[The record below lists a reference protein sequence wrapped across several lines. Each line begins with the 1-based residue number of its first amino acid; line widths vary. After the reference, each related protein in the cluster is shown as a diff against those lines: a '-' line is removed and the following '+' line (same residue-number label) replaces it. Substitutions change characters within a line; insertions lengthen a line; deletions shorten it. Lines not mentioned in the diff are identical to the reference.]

1 MNTKML
7 VLIIAVLLLLLA
19 AAVLIWFLIKRQ
31 KCKKRVR
38 RMCMPEKLCML
49 EKLAE
54 PFGFSYLRG
63 QDVFTGTLDA
73 WQKEAGY
80 RTFYDRAAVH
90 FHMIF
95 DALPVYYDYEGKTWL
110 IELWKGQYG
119 ISTGAEVGVYHAKK
133 IVDRPARRWTQFEAA
148 DVEEM
153 PHISYR
159 LERKG
164 KTLFSMQGYHWWLAG
179 FRVGTFSRPGK
190 LRLMTTISF
199 REREE
204 ACQFYG
210 GLEEAGVPSEQCRI
224 SGNEV
229 HVCFEKER
237 RKKKCVLCRAASCIY
252 RGFLQIQNAICC
264 KLFVFVTRPFTETA
278 DRMLFLYFLLPGCY
292 KRALLRPGRRFKG
305 YVPRRQEAS

>member
-1 MNTKML
+1 
-7 VLIIAVLLLLLA
+7 
-19 AAVLIWFLIKRQ
+19 
-31 KCKKRVR
+31 
-38 RMCMPEKLCML
+38 MCMPEKLCML

-190 LRLMTTISF
+190 LRLMTTTSRSGKERKHASFMEDLRKREFRQNSAGF
-199 REREE
+199 REMKCMSVLKRKEE
-204 ACQFYG
+204 RKSVCSAVRHPAFIGAFYRYRMPF
-210 GLEEAGVPSEQCRI
+210 AV
-224 SGNEV
+224 
-229 HVCFEKER
+229 
-237 RKKKCVLCRAASCIY
+237 SC
-252 RGFLQIQNAICC
+252 LS
-264 KLFVFVTRPFTETA
+264 L
-278 DRMLFLYFLLPGCY
+278 
-292 KRALLRPGRRFKG
+292 
-305 YVPRRQEAS
+305 

>member
-1 MNTKML
+1 MNIKML
-7 VLIIAVLLLLLA
+7 VLIIAALILLLA
-19 AAVLIWFLIKRQ
+19 VIGLIWFLIKRQ
-31 KCKKRVR
+31 ICKKKVR

-63 QDVFTGTLDA
+63 QDVFTGTFDA

-80 RTFYDRAAVH
+80 RTFYDRTAVH

-95 DALPVYYDYEGKTWL
+95 DALPVYYDYGGKTWL
-110 IELWKGQYG
+110 VELWKGQYG

-133 IVDRPARRWTQFEAA
+133 IVDRQARRWTHFEAA
-148 DVEEM
+148 DEAEM

-164 KTLFSMQGYHWWLAG
+164 KTLFLMRGYHWWLAG

-190 LRLMTTISF
+190 LRLMTTITF

-204 ACQFYG
+204 ACQFYR
-210 GLEEAGVPSEQCRI
+210 GLEEAGIPVEQCRI

-229 HVCFEKER
+229 HVCFEKEKR
-237 RKKKCVLCRAASCIY
+237 EKKCVLCRMAAGIY
-252 RGFLQIQNAICC
+252 RSFLQLQNALCC
-264 KLFVFVTRPFTETA
+264 KLYVWVTRPFTETA
-278 DRMLFLYFLLPGCY
+278 DRMLYLYFLLPGCFR
-292 KRALLRPGRRFKG
+292 RALLRPGRRLKG
-305 YVPRRQEAS
+305 YVPERQKKS